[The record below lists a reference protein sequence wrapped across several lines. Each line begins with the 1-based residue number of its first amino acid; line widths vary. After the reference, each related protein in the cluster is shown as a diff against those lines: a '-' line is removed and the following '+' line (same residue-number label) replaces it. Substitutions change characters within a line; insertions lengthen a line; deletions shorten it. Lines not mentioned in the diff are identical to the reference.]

1 MKREKKFSALK
12 KEKNKF
18 EKKNL
23 SSNFNLRLLASQ
35 ALKEVFF
42 DKKKLKNV
50 VDEIQKKLKKDNDRA
65 LLKEIVYGALRN
77 IPFLDFAIENFINKE
92 ISETEPYLLSILRV
106 GAYQIFFLERVPD
119 YAIVNECVN
128 AAKLLGFDKA
138 SKFINAVLRK
148 MLQNKEKIFS
158 LSYSKPFPYSLVYK
172 YGMPLWIIKR
182 YVERFGEEEAEEIL
196 ESLNKEP
203 LNSILFF
210 SMNDYISLRE
220 ELKDLQLEKNEYLDL
235 TFCVKKGNPAENRA
249 FKEGLFYIC
258 DPSSQ
263 LPALILPLL
272 PNTFSLDLCAA
283 PGTKTIIISKRLPQN
298 FFLLS
303 SDFSK
308 DRLEKLKENKE
319 KYSLKN
325 VFITAGDLVNGL
337 CFKEKFYSVLLD
349 APCSSMGTLKKNPEI
364 RWQIDEDKIKKESEK
379 QVKMLIKAGECVQMG
394 GYLLYSVCSME
405 KEETLDVVENFLKEN
420 KQFEKEKINFEEKI
434 KKKLTQIDKS
444 MFLIKPNR
452 FNGDSFFMA
461 LFRKK
466 NG

>member
-1 MKREKKFSALK
+1 MKREKKYSALK
-12 KEKNKF
+12 KEKKKF
-18 EKKNL
+18 EKKDLYSNL
-23 SSNFNLRLLASQ
+23 NLRLLSAQ

-50 VDEIQKKLKKDNDRA
+50 VDEIQEKLKKESDRA

-77 IPFLDFAIENFINKE
+77 VPFLDFAIENLINKE
-92 ISETEPYLLSILRV
+92 ISETDPYLLSLLRI

-128 AAKLLGFDKA
+128 AAKLLGFYKA
-138 SKFINAVLRK
+138 TGFVNTVLRK
-148 MLQNKEKIFS
+148 MLLNKDEIYS

-196 ESLNKEP
+196 DSLNKEP

-210 SMNDYISLRE
+210 SINDYISSLE
-220 ELKDLQLEKNEYLDL
+220 DLKDLQLEKNDYLDL
-235 TFCVKKGNPAENRA
+235 TYWVKKGNPAKNKA
-249 FKEGLFYIC
+249 FKKGHFYIC

-263 LPALILPLL
+263 LPALILPLF

-283 PGTKTIIISKRLPQN
+283 PGTKTIIISKKIPQN
-298 FFLLS
+298 SFLFS

-308 DRLEKLKENKE
+308 GRLEKLKENKE

-337 CFKEKFYSVLLD
+337 CFKENFYSVLLD
-349 APCSSMGTLKKNPEI
+349 APCSSMGTLKRNPEI
-364 RWQIDEDKIKKESEK
+364 RWQIDEEKIQKESER
-379 QVKMLIKAGECVQMG
+379 QLKMLMKAGDCVQQG

-405 KEETLDVVENFLKEN
+405 EEETLDVVENFLKEN
-420 KQFEKEKINFEEKI
+420 KQFEKEKLNFDRKI
-434 KKKLTQIDKS
+434 KKNLTQIDKS
-444 MFLIKPNR
+444 MYLIKPNK
-452 FNGDSFFMA
+452 FKGDSFFIA